1 MLIVQAII
9 EEDADIRSRWREK
22 DLTEAII
29 ANLQKKPR
37 RDKS

>member
-1 MLIVQAII
+1 MQIVQAII
-9 EEDADIRSRWREK
+9 EKDAEIRSRWREK
-22 DLTEAII
+22 DLIEAVT